1 MGLFS
6 DFFKNALPKAAKSP
20 HVSTHPPTRLD
31 CGKEIVV
38 GLDDARPPPA
48 PAPAHIGA
56 SSTGG

>member
-31 CGKEIVV
+31 IVV